1 MPDLEAELYR
11 VFGHRSFRPGQ
22 RAIVEAAL
30 TGRDAVAVLP
40 TGAGKS
46 VCFQLPAVLRR
57 EAGGGPTVVVS
68 PLVAL
73 MRDQVAALTRR
84 GVPAVAWFA
93 RQDAAEARA
102 ARAAGD
108 TATLIYLSPERLAN
122 RTVLAWLERLRPSL
136 AVVDEAHC
144 VSTWGH
150 DFRPEY
156 RELGVLRALSSGP
169 VLALTATASPR
180 VVDDIVA
187 SLGLR
192 DPARVR
198 APVQRPNLA
207 VSVEPVVGVNR
218 TARVRALLDGH
229 KDGRVVVY
237 AATRRRAKQV
247 AVALAD
253 AGHAATWYHA
263 GRTEL
268 ARARAEAAFAAGRK
282 PVIVATSAFGMGV
295 DQPDVRLV
303 VHVEAPG
310 SIEAWWQEIGRAGR
324 DGSPSRCV
332 LLWNPADG
340 ATWARLRGP
349 DPAPGAVE
357 GWRGL
362 VAMAEGAE
370 CRQRFVAR
378 WMGEGDAPA
387 CGACDVCVDA
397 AAVTAGLVSSGERR
411 AEDRAARTAKAKVVA
426 ARVLDEPELA
436 AVVAFVGQLARP
448 AGRTPVAQA
457 LTGSRSKDVARRGLV
472 KVEGYGALRGVP
484 VDAVVR
490 GIDALL
496 QRGTLEKRGKKYP
509 TVWLAGRPVRPSR
522 ASSAPKVARTP
533 LRRALE
539 AFRRAEAKAR
549 RVKGYVVL
557 DNATL
562 ERIERALPR
571 DVEALGAI
579 EGMGPK
585 RIERY
590 ASTLLGLVDRHG

>member
-1 MPDLEAELYR
+1 
-11 VFGHRSFRPGQ
+11 
-22 RAIVEAAL
+22 
-30 TGRDAVAVLP
+30 
-40 TGAGKS
+40 
-46 VCFQLPAVLRR
+46 
-57 EAGGGPTVVVS
+57 
-68 PLVAL
+68 
-73 MRDQVAALTRR
+73 
-84 GVPAVAWFA
+84 
-93 RQDAAEARA
+93 
-102 ARAAGD
+102 
-108 TATLIYLSPERLAN
+108 
-122 RTVLAWLERLRPSL
+122 
-136 AVVDEAHC
+136 
-144 VSTWGH
+144 
-150 DFRPEY
+150 
-156 RELGVLRALSSGP
+156 
-169 VLALTATASPR
+169 
-180 VVDDIVA
+180 
-187 SLGLR
+187 
-192 DPARVR
+192 
-198 APVQRPNLA
+198 
-207 VSVEPVVGVNR
+207 
-218 TARVRALLDGH
+218 
-229 KDGRVVVY
+229 
-237 AATRRRAKQV
+237 
-247 AVALAD
+247 
-253 AGHAATWYHA
+253 
-263 GRTEL
+263 
-268 ARARAEAAFAAGRK
+268 
-282 PVIVATSAFGMGV
+282 
-295 DQPDVRLV
+295 
-303 VHVEAPG
+303 
-310 SIEAWWQEIGRAGR
+310 
-324 DGSPSRCV
+324 
-332 LLWNPADG
+332 
-340 ATWARLRGP
+340 
-349 DPAPGAVE
+349 
-357 GWRGL
+357 
-362 VAMAEGAE
+362 
-370 CRQRFVAR
+370 
-378 WMGEGDAPA
+378 MGEGDAPA

-457 LTGSRSKDVARRGLV
+457 LTGRSKDVARRGLV